1 MCLSQIKPGLTFEP
15 WEDGFI
21 WIAFVGGWSSQLVKP
36 FADVFKAFRKVSERD
51 FKVSN
56 GYNEWYIN

>member
-1 MCLSQIKPGLTFEP
+1 M
-15 WEDGFI
+15 
-21 WIAFVGGWSSQLVKP
+21 KP
-36 FADVFKAFRKVSERD
+36 FADVFKAFRKASERD